1 MYMYLQKVISK
12 RTWGRKKNLIAVL
25 KVTEEKRMIL
35 SRIRIRESEGRIRI
49 RTKTSRI
56 HNTARK
62 GCGSKTLT
70 WTGVAYP

>member
-35 SRIRIRESEGRIRI
+35 SRIRIRESEGRIRN
-49 RTKTSRI
+49 RTITSRI
-56 HNTARK
+56 RNTARK
-62 GCGSKTLT
+62 GSGSKTMH
-70 WTGVAYP
+70 